1 MAKEKRPGIFVR
13 TARAAKRVGGFYLWT
28 VTGNLQERKDDI
40 KRIKD
45 GVNSILNRSYRSE
58 TFEDAV
64 ARKGLSEKDLAQRA
78 DSIAALGFLYGLI
91 TLIAILFL
99 LATPLSPSPINHA
112 LMSAGVSFV
121 AGSKF
126 LAARFRVAQIRSR
139 SFFDFKE
146 WLWGRK
152 GAR

>member
-1 MAKEKRPGIFVR
+1 MAKEKRAGVFVR

-28 VTGNLQERKDDI
+28 VTGSLQERKDDI
-40 KRIKD
+40 NRIKD
-45 GVNSILNRSYRSE
+45 GVNSILNRRYRNE
-58 TFEDAV
+58 TFEEAV
-64 ARKGLSEKDLAQRA
+64 ERKGLSEKDLAQRA
-78 DSIAALGFLYGLI
+78 DSIAALAFLYGLI
-91 TLIAILFL
+91 TLISILFL

-146 WLWGRK
+146 WLCGRK